1 MAAQEMR
8 VDVDNRDV
16 CPSCGT
22 IGVMRWT
29 ELFDDLE
36 GQLAAAEA
44 AELRDEVA
52 EHTRASLGQ
61 VPLVERYL
69 ADLGRQVRLVLRG
82 GLVLD
87 GELTE
92 VGREWLAL
100 AHRDS
105 ARGRESLVLAAALL
119 TVQGLSGR
127 SDPGPPRR
135 AHRPLGVRQVLRALS
150 RDRSL
155 VRVHLIEGAS
165 LTGTIDRV
173 GSDHLDLSA
182 HAADLPRRTRE
193 VHARVTV
200 PYTALTCVVRR
211 GG

>member
-1 MAAQEMR
+1 MGD
-8 VDVDNRDV
+8 VVDNRGGGV
-16 CPSCGT
+16 ICGT
-22 IGVMRWT
+22 IGGMRWAD
-29 ELFDDLE
+29 LFDDLE

-44 AELRDEVA
+44 AELRDDVVEQ
-52 EHTRASLGQ
+52 TRASLGQ
-61 VPLVERYL
+61 VSLVERYL
-69 ADLGRQVRLVLRG
+69 ADLGRETRLVLRG
-82 GLVLD
+82 GLVLE

-92 VGREWLAL
+92 VGPEWLML

-105 ARGRESLVLAAALL
+105 ARGRESLVLADALL

-127 SDPGPPRR
+127 SDPGRPARSHRR
-135 AHRPLGVRQVLRALS
+135 LGVRHVLRALS
-150 RDRSL
+150 RDRSV

-182 HAADLPRRTRE
+182 HAADLPRRSRD

-200 PYTALTCVVRR
+200 PYAALTCLVRR